1 MQWRGVSRVM
11 PCAAD
16 PEKFGGLG
24 WPRIRGQR
32 ELRTEIVACL
42 GKNRRLRSNV
52 EGKPWILFLFCS
64 ARAVR
69 KFLLGGGDCAVS
81 GPEEEREREGWQL
94 LANVNLIRA
103 CRLAVG

>member
-1 MQWRGVSRVM
+1 M
-11 PCAAD
+11 PC
-16 PEKFGGLG
+16 GGGARPPTLKTLEDWAG
-24 WPRIRGQR
+24 APGIRGQR

-64 ARAVR
+64 
-69 KFLLGGGDCAVS
+69 KFLLGDGDQILCLDLES
-81 GPEEEREREGWQL
+81 WLEKREREGWLL

-103 CRLAVG
+103 CSRPWGEL